1 MERPL
6 ALVLDRDPAI
16 RRRAKTLLSEAGVE
30 AVEAGSGP
38 EALEVLRT
46 RPIRIALV
54 DLDAPGVATTD
65 FLGRATR
72 ARPALV
78 PVVLTAEAGSA
89 EALRLLHGEAHDV
102 LDRGLEAAAVQVA
115 AVRALGQNRL
125 LEDLVRLRDRLRG
138 RSGYRKIVGRSAV
151 MEQLRERLD
160 RQSTLDAPV
169 LLIGEEGSGKE
180 LAARTIHEMS
190 ARGEAPFLT
199 VDCGSLPEPTL
210 ESEIFGHGQGAHAPG
225 TGRPSVGVL
234 ESADGGSVFL
244 REVIALPDRLQ
255 VRLQEALA
263 EGAFNRID
271 GTRRVP
277 LNVRLFSSSSRDVDA
292 AVREGRFG
300 EDLRAR
306 LAVSVL
312 QVSSLRERK
321 EDVALLARQFIETI
335 CEINDLPT
343 VHLSPETLQML
354 EAYAWPGNVREL
366 RNAMEQAVILST
378 DRTIRPRDLPQ
389 AIQRVQIA
397 GVAEAE
403 DLSDR
408 PFRVAKREVV
418 DAFERSYLSELLMKH
433 GGNVTAAAQQA
444 GMLRSALQRL
454 LRKHELRS
462 ADFRRGTRARASR
475 ES

>member
-6 ALVLDRDPAI
+6 ALVLDRDPVI

-30 AVEAGSGP
+30 ALEAGSGP
-38 EALEVLRT
+38 EALEILRT

-54 DLDAPGVATTD
+54 DLEAPGVATTD

-72 ARPALV
+72 ARPAVV
-78 PVVLTAEAGSA
+78 PVILTAEAGSA
-89 EALRLLHGEAHDV
+89 EALRHLHNDAHDV
-102 LDRGLEAAAVQVA
+102 LDRDLDAGSVQIA

-125 LEDLVRLRDRLRG
+125 LEDLARLRDRLRG

-151 MEQLRERLD
+151 MEHLRERLD
-160 RQSTLDAPV
+160 RQATLDAPV
-169 LLIGEEGSGKE
+169 LLTGEAGSGKE
-180 LAARTIHEMS
+180 LAARTVHEMS

-199 VDCGSLPEPTL
+199 VDCASLSEATL
-210 ESEIFGHGQGAHAPG
+210 EAEIFGHGQAAISA

-244 REVIALPDRLQ
+244 REITALPQ
-255 VRLQEALA
+255 RLQERLIRAIR
-263 EGAFNRID
+263 EGAFERI
-271 GTRRVP
+271 GGSRPVP
-277 LNVRLFSSSSRDVDA
+277 LGVRVFSSASRDVEA
-292 AVREGRFG
+292 AVREGRLR
-300 EDLRAR
+300 EDLHGR
-306 LAVSVL
+306 LAIGVIHL
-312 QVSSLRERK
+312 PALRDRK
-321 EDVALLARQFIETI
+321 EDVALLARHFIETI
-335 CEINDLPT
+335 CEINNLDP
-343 VHLSPETLQML
+343 VHLSPEALLML

-366 RNAMEQAVILST
+366 RNAMEQAVILAT

-389 AIQRVQIA
+389 PVQRTLVPA
-397 GVAEAE
+397 AAATEA
-403 DLSDR
+403 LANR

-418 DAFERSYLSELLMKH
+418 DAFERSYLSDILMQH
-433 GGNVTAAAQQA
+433 RGNVTAAAQQA

-462 ADFRRGTRARASR
+462 ADFRRGARSRVSR